1 MAAINDNLQTAVP
14 ETQAFRGR
22 DIRVP
27 HSIFLRTACHPAV
40 SGKGTIR
47 VEVQGGSTV
56 LIRSPSTLYDGSLG
70 PHGGDEVLSGTIEI
84 TMKERRRV
92 QAISVVIQSVSR
104 LYMGGSRGWEED
116 GLFERG
122 VEIIGEDAYG
132 EALWLDQGTTSY
144 SFSLLLPVSLA
155 ASDRHIFGRLSYL
168 LTARIEG
175 IDPTPSR
182 FGLPLATHI
191 TTPVIGDDIRFKQD
205 FERVI
210 EHSNKAERALGRFRT
225 GDGKRPGGL
234 PTEAQ
239 RRASELS
246 MARTC
251 EADPRLD
258 GLFQQQVIRNDG
270 SSDAR
275 ETPKWLKGDIVISQN
290 ISIQS
295 SGLQNESR
303 TSLDMTNQ
311 AYEEGLGVYQVSM
324 SSDCFAVGGAVIV
337 RLSCLSPSPRTVI
350 MSIEAYIVQQYYV
363 FSPRHPRDPPRTD
376 EQPTMT
382 RLLQE
387 GAKDY
392 TGSGPSPSTTP
403 SLYVGSALPSP
414 TAVSAGTDW
423 TWHKTARMPDHR
435 ALSPT
440 TPKGMVTPIRVVHN
454 LVVIIDYGE
463 VDDQGQLIRRTAESR
478 IELQVPGCMA
488 HTRSL
493 ALPTFGRER
502 LGTVWT
508 LDGYEYNL

>member
-1 MAAINDNLQTAVP
+1 M
-14 ETQAFRGR
+14 
-22 DIRVP
+22 
-27 HSIFLRTACHPAV
+27 
-40 SGKGTIR
+40 
-47 VEVQGGSTV
+47 
-56 LIRSPSTLYDGSLG
+56 
-70 PHGGDEVLSGTIEI
+70 
-84 TMKERRRV
+84 
-92 QAISVVIQSVSR
+92 
-104 LYMGGSRGWEED
+104 
-116 GLFERG
+116 
-122 VEIIGEDAYG
+122 
-132 EALWLDQGTTSY
+132 
-144 SFSLLLPVSLA
+144 
-155 ASDRHIFGRLSYL
+155 SDRHIFGRLSYL

-324 SSDCFAVGGAVIV
+324 SSDCVSECPESLGM
-337 RLSCLSPSPRTVI
+337 RLMFPVCGWWRSDSPTQLP
-350 MSIEAYIVQQYYV
+350 
-363 FSPRHPRDPPRTD
+363 
-376 EQPTMT
+376 
-382 RLLQE
+382 L
-387 GAKDY
+387 
-392 TGSGPSPSTTP
+392 
-403 SLYVGSALPSP
+403 ALPSDRHHVDRGLYR
-414 TAVSAGTDW
+414 AAILCLLASSSQGSASD
-423 TWHKTARMPDHR
+423 R
-435 ALSPT
+435 
-440 TPKGMVTPIRVVHN
+440 
-454 LVVIIDYGE
+454 
-463 VDDQGQLIRRTAESR
+463 
-478 IELQVPGCMA
+478 
-488 HTRSL
+488 
-493 ALPTFGRER
+493 
-502 LGTVWT
+502 
-508 LDGYEYNL
+508 